1 MNLRPLEKF
10 RGLFLFQD
18 ATMRKSKANHTHVI
32 RKPHPQD
39 AIFPVGT
46 AEDRKEAH
54 RLPSL
59 VNGVR
64 VYPKAHYEHQ
74 AWMKGQTKA

>member
-1 MNLRPLEKF
+1 
-10 RGLFLFQD
+10 
-18 ATMRKSKANHTHVI
+18 MRKSKANHTHVI

-64 VYPKAHYEHQ
+64 VYPKAHHEHQ

>member
-1 MNLRPLEKF
+1 
-10 RGLFLFQD
+10 
-18 ATMRKSKANHTHVI
+18 MRKTKSNHQFKKT
-32 RKPHPQD
+32 PAHPQD

-64 VYPKAHYEHQ
+64 VYPKAHHEHQ
-74 AWMKGQTKA
+74 AWLKSQTKA